1 MIFFTVGSVYS
12 QENVRIMSY
21 NILNYP
27 GSDANTRNPYFRTII
42 RNSNPDVLVVGE
54 MQSQAGMDN
63 FLNNVLNQ
71 TGSQWSAGTFI
82 NGPDTDNGIFFKTG
96 KFIFLGNRVI
106 QTALRDINE
115 FKIIHVNYPM
125 DTLRIYAVHLK
136 ASEGSANELQRAAEV
151 DSLRKITNQLSVNS
165 CYLVCGDFNIYGATE
180 SAYQKLLQV
189 NGNQQGH
196 FVDALNMPGTWN
208 IPSYAIYHTQSP
220 RVRAF
225 GGGSNGG
232 MDDRFDMIL
241 YSNAMAT
248 NGRIIYVNNSLTPY
262 GNDGQHYNDSIN
274 KRPNLAVADSIAD
287 ALHYAADHIPVFAT
301 FKFGNPMSIN
311 PISSTQPEKFN
322 LYQNYPNPFNPAT
335 HIKFDL
341 TTNAYV
347 KLTIF
352 DILGRIAD
360 VPVNKHLNSGSY
372 EVNWNANNLSSG
384 MYFYKLEVFAQD
396 GMSMKFVQSK
406 SMMLVK

>member
-1 MIFFTVGSVYS
+1 MLFFIVGNAPA
-12 QENVRIMSY
+12 QENVKIMAY

-42 RNSNPDVLVVGE
+42 RNANPDVLVVGE
-54 MQSQAGMDN
+54 MQSQAGMDG

-71 TGSQWSAGTFI
+71 TGSNWSAGTFI
-82 NGPDTDNGIFFKTG
+82 NGPDTDNGIYFKTG
-96 KFIFLGNRVI
+96 KFIFAGNRVI

-151 DSLRKITNQLSVNS
+151 DSLRKVTNALPQNS
-165 CYLVCGDFNIYGATE
+165 CYFVCGDFNIYGANE

-196 FVDALNMPGTWN
+196 FVDPLIMPGSWN
-208 IPSYAIYHTQSP
+208 SAAYAMYHTQSP
-220 RVRAF
+220 RVRQF

-241 YSNAMAT
+241 YSKAMAT
-248 NGRIIYVNNSLTPY
+248 NGRIVYVANSLVAY

-274 KRPNLAVADSIAD
+274 QRPNLAVADSIAD
-287 ALHYAADHIPVFAT
+287 AIHYAADHIPIYAT
-301 FKFGNPMSIN
+301 FRFGNPLSIN
-311 PISSTQPEKFN
+311 PISSTQPEQFK
-322 LYQNYPNPFNPAT
+322 LYQNYPNPFNPST
-335 HIKFDL
+335 NIKFDL
-341 TTNAYV
+341 ISNAYV
-347 KLTIF
+347 RLTVF
-352 DILGRIAD
+352 DMLGRISET
-360 VPVNKHLNSGSY
+360 PVNQNLTSGTY
-372 EVNWNANNLSSG
+372 EVNWNAKNLSSG
-384 MYFYKLEVFAQD
+384 MYFYKLEILEQNGGVRYV
-396 GMSMKFVQSK
+396 MSK
-406 SMMLVK
+406 SMMLLK

>member
-1 MIFFTVGSVYS
+1 MVLLTAGNVYS

-27 GSDANTRNPYFRTII
+27 GSDAATRNPYFRTII
-42 RNSNPDVLVVGE
+42 RNANPDVLVVGE

-96 KFIFLGNRVI
+96 KFVFLGNRVI

-115 FKIIHVNYPM
+115 FKIIHINYPM

-136 ASEGSANELQRAAEV
+136 ASEGSSNEQQRAAEV
-151 DSLRKITNQLSVNS
+151 DSLRKVTNMLPANS
-165 CYLVCGDFNIYGATE
+165 CYFVCGDFNIYSANE
-180 SAYQKLLQV
+180 SAYQKLKQV

-208 IPSYAIYHTQSP
+208 SPSYAMYHTQSP
-220 RVRAF
+220 RLRQF
-225 GGGSNGG
+225 GGGATGG

-248 NGRIIYVNNSLTPY
+248 NGKIVYVNNSLTAY

-287 ALHYAADHIPVFAT
+287 ALHYAADHIPVYAT
-301 FKFGNPMSIN
+301 FKFGNPTGITFTGTTEPN
-311 PISSTQPEKFN
+311 EYK
-322 LYQNYPNPFNPAT
+322 LYQNYPNPFNPST
-335 HIKFDL
+335 NIKFDL
-341 TTNAYV
+341 VSNAYV
-347 KLTIF
+347 RLTIF
-352 DILGRIAD
+352 DMLGRTMEM
-360 VPVNKHLNSGSY
+360 PVNKNLTNGSY
-372 EVNWNANNLSSG
+372 EVNWNAKNLTSG
-384 MYFYKLEVFAQD
+384 MYFYKLEILEQNGSA
-396 GMSMKFVQSK
+396 KFVMSK
-406 SMMLVK
+406 SMMLLK